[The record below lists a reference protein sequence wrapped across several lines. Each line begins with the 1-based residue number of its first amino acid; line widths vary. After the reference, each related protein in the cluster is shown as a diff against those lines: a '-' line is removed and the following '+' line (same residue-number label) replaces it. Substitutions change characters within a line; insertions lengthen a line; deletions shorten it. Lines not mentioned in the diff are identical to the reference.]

1 MGLSAMRPRGNNA
14 FGYATL
20 TAMTIALFGASAF
33 IASAIAAPPP
43 PNENPKRDV
52 QALQKLAAAAEA
64 ERKSGLIETPNAVSQ
79 AEITHNATFDNSLA
93 PLVNLSLSTAD
104 AAAVR
109 DASRAISKSDHDAA
123 RALRAGIADPT
134 AAKLVDWL
142 QLRRGEGTIAQY
154 RTFLAENPLWPNRWL
169 LIEKLEEKIFA
180 AADHTLTRGHFAST
194 KPESAAGHMALALAR
209 QAAGR
214 TDEARAIA
222 SKTWRDGD
230 IPADLENAMLER
242 LGGLIS
248 PADHKWR
255 LDRLLTADFRWS
267 ASRKKRSKVIA
278 RQIPRV
284 SKTEQQKAR
293 ARHAVFQRSKSARNL
308 MAGLPSSAD
317 ADWGVTFHRAQLLR
331 RSKRKTDAAK
341 LLLSAPTSTAEL
353 VNPDAW
359 WRERLI
365 GAYIALDDNNP
376 KLAYALVRDA
386 GELSE
391 NPAKEQAFTA
401 GWLALRYLGD
411 VKAAL
416 SHFEAMVA
424 AADGPLSRAESNYW
438 YGRALESDG
447 QKSAAEDAYR
457 RSAENFDTFHGQLS
471 RQRLAGGK
479 TLPIRI
485 VAPAAPTQAQLSRF
499 LDLDAAKAAVI
510 ADKAGLGRDITRPFL
525 ANLGAELESEAE
537 VAMAAHLTRMLG
549 DTQQSLRIG
558 KRAIGRG
565 MNMHYYAY
573 PLHAFPDYKPL
584 RSPPEPAFL
593 LGIARQESEFNTEIV
608 SGAGAK
614 GILQVMTITAK
625 HVCSDYAIKCT
636 ISRLKTDEAYNTMIA
651 SAYIADRMEEF
662 RGSYVLGLAGYN
674 AGPGRAR
681 QWIKRFGDPRDG
693 RIDPIDWIE
702 RIPFKETRDYVAKVL
717 SNIQIYRARLYEAEN
732 PLRLEQDLVRAKERT
747 ARGKTLVAPGALAS
761 R

>member
-1 MGLSAMRPRGNNA
+1 MGLIAMRPLLTRN
-14 FGYATL
+14 FGHAAL
-20 TAMTIALFGASAF
+20 TAIVVSSFGASAF

-43 PNENPKRDV
+43 PKENPKRDIEV
-52 QALQKLAAAAEA
+52 LQKLAAATEA
-64 ERKSGLIETPNAVSQ
+64 ERKSGLIETPNAVSK
-79 AEITHNATFDNSLA
+79 AEIAHNAALDNSLA
-93 PLVNLSLSTAD
+93 SLADLSVSAAD
-104 AAAVR
+104 AAAVLE
-109 DASRAISKSDHDAA
+109 ASRAISKSDYDAA
-123 RALRAGIADPT
+123 RSIQAGISDPT
-134 AAKLVDWL
+134 AAKLVDWM

-154 RTFLAENPLWPNRWL
+154 RKFLADNPLWPNRWL

-180 AADHTLTRGHFAST
+180 AADHDLTREHFRNS
-194 KPESAAGHMALALAR
+194 KPESAAGQMAFALAK
-209 QAAGR
+209 QDSGDVAG
-214 TDEARAIA
+214 ARATA

-230 IPADLENAMLER
+230 ISANLENAIVQR
-242 LGGLIS
+242 LGNLIS
-248 PADHKWR
+248 TADHKWR

-284 SKTEQQKAR
+284 SKTEQKKAR
-293 ARHAVFQRSKSARNL
+293 ARHAVFQRSKSARKL
-308 MAGLPSSAD
+308 MAALPSSAD

-341 LLLSAPTSTAEL
+341 LLLSAPTTRAEL

-365 GAYIALDDNNP
+365 SAYNALDDNNP

-386 GELSE
+386 GELGE

-416 SHFEAMVA
+416 THFKAMVA

-438 YGRALESDG
+438 LGRALESDG
-447 QKSAAEDAYR
+447 QQSAAEGAYR
-457 RSAENFDTFHGQLS
+457 RSAEIIDTFHGHLS
-471 RQRLAGGK
+471 RQRLSGGK

-485 VAPAAPTQAQLSRF
+485 DPPAAPTEAQINQFTS
-499 LDLDAAKAAVI
+499 LDAAKAAVI
-510 ADKAGLGRDITRPFL
+510 AHKSGLGRYITRPFL
-525 ANLGAELESEAE
+525 ANLGAELETEAE

-565 MNMHYYAY
+565 MKLHYYAY

-625 HVCSDYAIKCT
+625 HVCRDYRIKCT

-693 RIDPIDWIE
+693 KIDPIDWIE
-702 RIPFKETRDYVAKVL
+702 RIPFKETRDYVGKVL
-717 SNIQIYRARLYEAEN
+717 SNIQIYRARLQEAED
-732 PLRLEQDLVRAKERT
+732 PLRLEQDLVRAKVRT
-747 ARGKTLVAPGALAS
+747 ARGSALVAPGALAS